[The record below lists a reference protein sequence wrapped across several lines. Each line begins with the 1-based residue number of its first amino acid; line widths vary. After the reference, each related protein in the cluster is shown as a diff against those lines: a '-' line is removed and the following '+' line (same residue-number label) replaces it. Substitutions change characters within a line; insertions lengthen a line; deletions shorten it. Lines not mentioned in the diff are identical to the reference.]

1 MIKNLLFVGLMLTTG
16 ALMAQNIQMGTATE
30 VAPVTSMDHA
40 KTPDTVW
47 TYLNRGTGFFSY
59 SAPGGGNAIGNG
71 YVDFGTG
78 VPVKALDGIGMHFD
92 GVASAT
98 VTELLVWFAQGDV
111 IGTVAES
118 FTGNI
123 YLAAADSTPG
133 ASLASGT
140 ITTSDVNLAGFGSIP
155 FGTAAA
161 PAGADF
167 VATVEWGSVLV
178 DSLGVVGSADG
189 DGLGEARVIT
199 LLSAASGAPGWFHG
213 ALYSGFDLD
222 VMLLPVLD
230 ITAGGIAEAG
240 NVTIKP
246 VYPNP
251 SMNEANINFG
261 ITTTDEVKITVFNML
276 GEVVF
281 ESSSTRVAGDHVVS
295 VNTTDFSNGNYYFNV
310 KTSSSQLTSKFIVA
324 K

>member
-16 ALMAQNIQMGTATE
+16 AVMAQNIQMGTATE

-47 TYLNRGTGFFSY
+47 TYLNRGSNFYSY

-78 VPVKALDGIGMHFD
+78 PVKALDGIGMHFD
-92 GVASAT
+92 GVATAT

-111 IGTVAES
+111 MGTAAES

-133 ASLASGT
+133 ASLATST
-140 ITTSDVNLAGFGSIP
+140 ITTADVNLAGFGSFP
-155 FGTAAA
+155 FASAAA

-167 VATVEWGSVLV
+167 VATVEWGSVTV
-178 DSLGVVGSADG
+178 DSLGIVGSADG

-199 LLSAASGAPGWFHG
+199 LLSAAAGGGWIHG

-230 ITAGGIAEAG
+230 ITAGGIAESG
-240 NVTIKP
+240 NVAIKP

-251 SMNEANINFG
+251 ALNVANINFNL
-261 ITTTDEVKITVFNML
+261 TNNDDVKVTVYNML

-281 ESSSTRVAGDHVVS
+281 ENSSAKTAGEHLVT
-295 VNTTDFSNGNYYFNV
+295 VNTSDFSNGNYYFNV
-310 KTSSSQLTSKFIVA
+310 KTTTSQLTSKFVVA